1 MNSPGNPWSQSSR
14 RKKGGCGEKD
24 LQKRKVSAWNAEVM
38 DDKYRY
44 GESMEPMVEVP
55 VIQLGESELER
66 TVRG

>member
-1 MNSPGNPWSQSSR
+1 VR
-14 RKKGGCGEKD
+14 RICRKGKF
-24 LQKRKVSAWNAEVM
+24 SAWNAEVM